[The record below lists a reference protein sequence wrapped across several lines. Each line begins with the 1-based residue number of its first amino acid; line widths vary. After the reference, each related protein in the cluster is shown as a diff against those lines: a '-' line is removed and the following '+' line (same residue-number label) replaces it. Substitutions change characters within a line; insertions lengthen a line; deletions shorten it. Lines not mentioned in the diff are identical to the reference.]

1 MPRDGDAIIG
11 AALDGLRRAAH
22 EVEVERSVTTT
33 LQHSLLRERLPDIP
47 GMSFSA
53 RYLPGSAEAEIGGD
67 WYDVI
72 PLRDGKAGL
81 VIGDVV
87 GRGIA
92 AAARMAH
99 LQSAVRAYALEGLRP
114 SVVLERTDAF
124 AQELE
129 RRGMATMLYAV
140 LDPEAGTLRY
150 ASAGH
155 PPPLIIPPDR
165 EVAFAEGRSGS
176 PLGTVT
182 FPSYEESVVPL
193 EPGSAIVMYTDGLVE
208 RPAVS
213 LAEGLE
219 ALGEAAADLDTEPGE
234 LCRVLPGRV
243 LEGRSGDDIAIL
255 AIRLEHAARRP
266 RAALAAGGVAL
277 ASGASPRPRP
287 LAEGGGS
294 GGDRDLRDPR
304 RGRRGVRQRDRSRVP
319 GRRGR
324 FRGRGDALGL
334 AARDHGAR
342 LRQLAA
348 RPRRGAPPR
357 PDADGAADGARHDRQ
372 GRDRDHGCPPA
383 QPAEWCVGM
392 RDRLSQVEFE
402 EREGV
407 LIARVSGEV
416 DGSNT
421 VELGRALG
429 EKLPSSAHGLVLD
442 LSGIA
447 YLDSAGIELL
457 FSLARRLGDRRQRL
471 RLSVPQQ
478 SPVRKV
484 LEICDI
490 GSVAPMEETA
500 EIAAERIADA
510 DA

>member
-1 MPRDGDAIIG
+1 MADEETRPGDELAQIAAGLAGAPRSEAEGGDAIIG

-213 LAEGLE
+213 LAEGLQ

-255 AIRLEHAARRP
+255 AIRLEPLPADRVQLSLPAESRSLAVLRRVLG
-266 RAALAAGGVAL
+266 RWLKAAGAGETEIYETLVAVGE
-277 ASGASPRPRP
+277 ACANAIAHAYPAGEAAFEVEATRSGSQLEITVRDFGSWRPARG
-287 LAEGGGS
+287 EE
-294 GGDRDLRDPR
+294 RR
-304 RGRRGVRQRDRSRVP
+304 RGLTLMEQLMEHVTIDKGETGTTVVLRRSLQN
-319 GRRGR
+319 
-324 FRGRGDALGL
+324 
-334 AARDHGAR
+334 
-342 LRQLAA
+342 
-348 RPRRGAPPR
+348 
-357 PDADGAADGARHDRQ
+357 GAA
-372 GRDRDHGCPPA
+372 
-383 QPAEWCVGM
+383 V
-392 RDRLSQVEFE
+392 
-402 EREGV
+402 
-407 LIARVSGEV
+407 
-416 DGSNT
+416 
-421 VELGRALG
+421 
-429 EKLPSSAHGLVLD
+429 
-442 LSGIA
+442 
-447 YLDSAGIELL
+447 
-457 FSLARRLGDRRQRL
+457 
-471 RLSVPQQ
+471 
-478 SPVRKV
+478 
-484 LEICDI
+484 
-490 GSVAPMEETA
+490 
-500 EIAAERIADA
+500 
-510 DA
+510 